1 MRWFRPRRAHDKLG
15 TARARGN
22 DHRENNCE
30 KSTKLGPWLKGAG
43 SMRRGLP
50 VAAHA
55 LAMREET
62 EGPPPPLRGREGGDG
77 HSAPNAYSSRP
88 ASCWSSSLSARG
100 DGGGVPRAKS
110 RSERRRARR
119 SWAFVATSPRH
130 PPPVTTAHHNHLS
143 HTPSPTPSPLSLSCA
158 STSLRGGRGA
168 HHEEEGEGADEE
180 HEKASQQ

>member
-1 MRWFRPRRAHDKLG
+1 MVGKHRSHHARRCSFSSMRWFRPRRAHDKLG

-22 DHRENNCE
+22 GHRENNCE

-130 PPPVTTAHHNHLS
+130 PPPTTSHHHRPPPPPLP
-143 HTPSPTPSPLSLSCA
+143 HTYSDS
-158 STSLRGGRGA
+158 
-168 HHEEEGEGADEE
+168 
-180 HEKASQQ
+180 